1 MEHIFSVIRSVL
13 NRWKL
18 WTVLP
23 LLAMGLVFYLTRSQ
37 PKIYVSEATLNISFQ
52 SSKGLSLTDDVLQ
65 QYEIN
70 QYFENLIQLTRSR
83 KNLELVRLRV
93 LKDFVIGKN
102 DFIELDSADNIQI
115 DTLHVLEVI
124 NQLTEEKQ
132 MLNLLN
138 PTHAFISFLLK
149 KNKLSYEDIN
159 NSLGMGRVGK
169 SNYINVIFEAN
180 NPLKAAYINTLI
192 LETMVNL
199 YKSISKHRSEFDRE
213 MFEKLVA
220 NSKSIL
226 DQKIKSLEDYKINQT
241 VINLP
246 EHTKAIVNQIVNMEI
261 QLSHLKEIK
270 ASKQKAVERILKDY
284 SKELPLPVDLN
295 ANKKILEL
303 KRQLS
308 KKSSSLV
315 KNRFNPE
322 KNIDVAKNEEEIE
335 SLKNQI
341 SQEITNLITDTPYDP
356 RQTKQEIV
364 YRLIGYQLDVEMAE
378 EAIPVVQNEINR
390 IMNYAKQFAPLE
402 SNIGSMENEIYVA
415 QQGYL
420 ILLNK
425 LNLAKSVAEGKGE
438 GEIHTVDLP
447 SIPLKPKPGKRAI
460 LVVISG
466 MVVFLFIVVSLV
478 LIEVLDASIST
489 VERFERVSLFKVI
502 SAIPDMNSQ
511 CLKNGLVKPHEA
523 QQILNHQI
531 KALRKE
537 VLTVPK
543 EESIILWLSGH
554 QMEGKQWLTS
564 KVIESLLS
572 INKKVLLIHGDPM
585 DGDYPELKIPVLGYH
600 PMSIMKA
607 NKSGI
612 LMLTEIG
619 MSPLEMIDES
629 NWKDLFGDLKKI
641 YDYIFI
647 VSPPI
652 EKASDWKE
660 WAIFAK
666 SAVYMFRANKTFQTI
681 DMRSMQRIEDSSLN
695 VIGAVLNKI
704 EFEKMESYI
713 GDIPKRRSRLRAM
726 VKHLIERDFGKMKD
740 QLKLRKGSSL

>member
-93 LKDFVIGKN
+93 LKDFVTGKN
-102 DFIELDSADNIQI
+102 DFIELDSADSTQI
-115 DTLHVLEVI
+115 DSLHVLEVI

-180 NPLKAAYINTLI
+180 NPLKAAYINSLI

-226 DQKIKSLEDYKINQT
+226 DQKIKRLEDYKINQS

-284 SKELPLPVDLN
+284 AKELPLPVDLK

-523 QQILNHQI
+523 QQILNQQI

-537 VLTVPK
+537 VLAVPK
-543 EESIILWLSGH
+543 EESIILWLCGH

-585 DGDYPELKIPVLGYH
+585 DGDYPELKLPVLGYH

-619 MSPLEMIDES
+619 MSPLEMMDES
-629 NWKDLFGDLKKI
+629 NWADLFGDLKKI

-704 EFEKMESYI
+704 ELEKMESYI
-713 GDIPKRRSRLRAM
+713 GDIPKRRSRFRAM

-740 QLKLRKGSSL
+740 QLKLRKGS